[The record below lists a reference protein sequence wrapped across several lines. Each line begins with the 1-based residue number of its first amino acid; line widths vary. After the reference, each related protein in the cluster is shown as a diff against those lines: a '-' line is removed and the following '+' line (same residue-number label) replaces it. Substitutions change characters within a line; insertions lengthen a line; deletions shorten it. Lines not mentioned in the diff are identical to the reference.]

1 MGDKKETYFHISEQI
16 DKTFLAGLSHEK
28 LNERLKEA
36 YLGIIV
42 NHDTIANP
50 LMDIPFVAQE
60 NFNEYLVYLMSRPEY
75 FYFIIKV
82 LFGMKSFPLQCLIL
96 KELYDH
102 RFPILLG
109 SRGLAKST
117 AIALYCLIRLIITPG
132 IKCVITGAGFRQ
144 AKIVFEMMER
154 IWEMSPML
162 RNCFKGGRNG
172 PTHGTDAWSFRLG
185 DSICWALP
193 VGHDG
198 QKVRGFRS
206 NLLFCVDRN
215 TLVQT
220 DTGLVKIV
228 DYMKYDCDKLLNMD
242 GSLERPSN
250 IIKTQKTDVYEITT
264 INGYSIKCSSMHRL
278 LVTDGKK
285 TSWKVAKD
293 LTTNDY
299 LELDTNDYFP
309 ERYVEK
315 DGLVVDEELGYLIG
329 LLVSEGTIT
338 NRNFIEITHT
348 NKDLI
353 DEIVAKFP
361 NFNWKIYEREATVDN
376 RGWDCK
382 KSYSLKF
389 CNTEFRELLKSLGLD
404 YVSALDKEIPWCILQ
419 SPESVVQS
427 FLKGLFIGDGS
438 CFKYTA
444 RGKVNVGVTYYSS
457 SIELAKQLQI
467 LLLKFNIT
475 SGLNKRMSKLSTN
488 PNYMLAMRGVQAFK
502 MFSLI
507 ENPYWENY
515 YKEGHLAKR
524 SFKAR
529 KHGNSFVA
537 ETTRCD
543 KNVYIGSYKTED
555 EASNAIQKYLEDAR
569 PAVKVKSVTKL
580 DYQDILYDFTMP
592 ESHSFC
598 AGGFINHNCDEFA
611 SLPRSIFEEVMS
623 GFLTVSAEPV
633 EQIQHR
639 ATIRAKKIL
648 GIPVD
653 IMDYETN
660 IIQNQLVLSGTAYYK
675 HNHFYEYFSKWRDI
689 INSGGDNEKLN
700 AIFSDAEENRNWKH
714 YSIIRIPV
722 DLIPEGFMDMD
733 QINRIKAS
741 VNKDVFLREYLSCF
755 SDDSDGFFKRSL
767 IEFCT
772 LSSSNKIVKD
782 GQEVKFNP
790 VLFGDK
796 NKKYVYGVDPAYQGD
811 NFAIVIL
818 EINESHRRVVHCWT
832 TQASDHKQMLKD
844 FREGKSTVNVENQ
857 YYDYCARKIRTLMKR
872 FPCAYIALD
881 AQGGGYPIMEAL
893 MDPSKLQPGE
903 ELILPVINTE
913 EKPQET
919 DLMQGD
925 HIIQIYKNTSENI
938 SDANHALK
946 KDMES
951 RDIIFPYHDSLSYVE
966 SEFYD
971 ASLGQSSV
979 LYDTLEDCIA
989 DIEELKNEL
998 STITISETRTGK
1010 ENFDTPET
1018 KGANAK
1024 KGRLRKDRYSALL
1037 MANWVARS
1045 AENLVTRQLNSSDVM
1060 TLGNYVD
1067 KANPDAM
1074 FIGNSKLTQRLND
1087 LYS

>member
-117 AIALYCLIRLIITPG
+117 AIALYCLIRMIITPG

-154 IWEMSPML
+154 IWGMSPML
-162 RNCFKGGRNG
+162 RNCFRGGKNG
-172 PTHGTDAWSFRLG
+172 PTHGTDAWSFRVG

-206 NLLFCVDRN
+206 N
-215 TLVQT
+215 
-220 DTGLVKIV
+220 
-228 DYMKYDCDKLLNMD
+228 
-242 GSLERPSN
+242 
-250 IIKTQKTDVYEITT
+250 
-264 INGYSIKCSSMHRL
+264 
-278 LVTDGKK
+278 
-285 TSWKVAKD
+285 
-293 LTTNDY
+293 
-299 LELDTNDYFP
+299 
-309 ERYVEK
+309 
-315 DGLVVDEELGYLIG
+315 
-329 LLVSEGTIT
+329 
-338 NRNFIEITHT
+338 
-348 NKDLI
+348 
-353 DEIVAKFP
+353 
-361 NFNWKIYEREATVDN
+361 
-376 RGWDCK
+376 
-382 KSYSLKF
+382 
-389 CNTEFRELLKSLGLD
+389 
-404 YVSALDKEIPWCILQ
+404 
-419 SPESVVQS
+419 
-427 FLKGLFIGDGS
+427 
-438 CFKYTA
+438 
-444 RGKVNVGVTYYSS
+444 
-457 SIELAKQLQI
+457 I
-467 LLLKFNIT
+467 LL
-475 SGLNKRMSKLSTN
+475 
-488 PNYMLAMRGVQAFK
+488 
-502 MFSLI
+502 
-507 ENPYWENY
+507 
-515 YKEGHLAKR
+515 
-524 SFKAR
+524 
-529 KHGNSFVA
+529 
-537 ETTRCD
+537 
-543 KNVYIGSYKTED
+543 
-555 EASNAIQKYLEDAR
+555 
-569 PAVKVKSVTKL
+569 
-580 DYQDILYDFTMP
+580 
-592 ESHSFC
+592 
-598 AGGFINHNCDEFA
+598 CDEFA

-648 GIPVD
+648 GIPVN
-653 IMDYETN
+653 IMDYESD
-660 IIQNQLVLSGTAYYK
+660 IIQNQLILSGTAYYK

-689 INSGGDNEKLN
+689 INSGGDNTKLN

-844 FREGKSTVNVENQ
+844 FREGKSTINVENQ

-881 AQGGGYPIMEAL
+881 AQGGGRPIMEAL

-1060 TLGNYVD
+1060 TLSTYVD

>member
-1 MGDKKETYFHISEQI
+1 MSDKKKETYYHVSEKI
-16 DKTFLAGLSHEK
+16 DKTFLAGLSHDK

-50 LMDIPFVAQE
+50 LVDIPFVAQD

-75 FYFIIKV
+75 FYFIMKV

-109 SRGLAKST
+109 SRGLAKTT
-117 AIALYCLIRLIITPG
+117 AIAIYCLIRMIITPG

-144 AKIVFEMMER
+144 AKIVFEMMEA
-154 IWEMSPML
+154 IWNKSPML
-162 RNCFKGGRNG
+162 RNCFKGVKNG

-242 GSLERPSN
+242 GDLERPSN
-250 IIKTQKTDVYEITT
+250 IIKTQKTDVYEIITV
-264 INGYSIKCSSMHRL
+264 NGYSIKCSSMHRL

-293 LTTNDY
+293 LTSNDH

-315 DGLVVDEELGYLIG
+315 DGLIVDEELGYLIG
-329 LLVSEGTIT
+329 LLISEGTIT

-348 NKDLI
+348 NKNLI
-353 DEIVAKFP
+353 DEIVTKFP

-438 CFKYTA
+438 CFKYTT

-475 SGLNKRMSKLSTN
+475 SGLNKRTSKLSTN
-488 PNYMLAMRGVQAFK
+488 PNYMLAMRGAQAFK

-524 SFKAR
+524 SFKAK

-543 KNVYIGSYKTED
+543 NHVYIGSYKTEE
-555 EASNAIQKYLEDAR
+555 EASNAIQEYLEDAR
-569 PAVKVKSVTKL
+569 PAVKVKSVKKL

-592 ESHSFC
+592 KSHSFC

-633 EQIQHR
+633 DQVQHR
-639 ATIRAKKIL
+639 ATLRAKKLL
-648 GIPVD
+648 GVQITEED
-653 IMDYETN
+653 LLSD

-675 HNHFYEYFSKWRDI
+675 HNHFYEYFKKWRSI
-689 INSGGDNEKLN
+689 INSGGDPEILN
-700 AIFSDAEENRNWKH
+700 TIFSESEANRNWKH

-722 DLIPEGFMDMD
+722 ELIPEGFMDMD

-741 VNKDVFLREYLSCF
+741 VNKDVFFREYSACLHPSTKILTTVGPKRIK
-755 SDDSDGFFKRSL
+755 DITIGDMVLTHKKKFKKVNKL
-767 IEFCT
+767 T
-772 LSSSNKIVKD
+772 YQKSNHLMELD
-782 GQEVKFNP
+782 FYGN
-790 VLFGDK
+790 
-796 NKKYVYGVDPAYQGD
+796 NKKMYVTD
-811 NFAIVIL
+811 NHPIYNGNDKFIFA
-818 EINESHRRVVHCWT
+818 
-832 TQASDHKQMLKD
+832 
-844 FREGKSTVNVENQ
+844 
-857 YYDYCARKIRTLMKR
+857 
-872 FPCAYIALD
+872 
-881 AQGGGYPIMEAL
+881 
-893 MDPSKLQPGE
+893 
-903 ELILPVINTE
+903 
-913 EKPQET
+913 EKT
-919 DLMQGD
+919 N
-925 HIIQIYKNTSENI
+925 HIIFSSVSK
-938 SDANHALK
+938 
-946 KDMES
+946 
-951 RDIIFPYHDSLSYVE
+951 DSLSNKQEINIKDYLEE
-966 SEFYD
+966 SEYNDYGDFIR
-971 ASLGQSSV
+971 SKHGSV
-979 LYDTLEDCIA
+979 KLSND
-989 DIEELKNEL
+989 ELRSIYILIN
-998 STITISETRTGK
+998 
-1010 ENFDTPET
+1010 
-1018 KGANAK
+1018 KGFNIK
-1024 KGRLRKDRYSALL
+1024 
-1037 MANWVARS
+1037 
-1045 AENLVTRQLNSSDVM
+1045 T
-1060 TLGNYVD
+1060 
-1067 KANPDAM
+1067 
-1074 FIGNSKLTQRLND
+1074 
-1087 LYS
+1087 